1 MGFSSFSDKFCV
13 FLGDFCEKYLVFICY
28 LEESPMEV
36 TVWVYRGKKK
46 RRSGPTHICTLGLR
60 VSYLTFSLVQGYG

>member
-1 MGFSSFSDKFCV
+1 MRSIW
-13 FLGDFCEKYLVFICY
+13 LYICY
-28 LEESPMEV
+28 LEESPMKV

-60 VSYLTFSLVQGYG
+60 VTYLTFSLVQGYG